1 MVGACVAI
9 FILALLYEGLKVF
22 REHLLRQSL
31 TPNYNNQVTISKY
44 SQSQDTMVIDPQ
56 SAKANG

>member
-1 MVGACVAI
+1 MVGACIAI
-9 FILALLYEGLKVF
+9 FFLAIFYEGLKVF
-22 REHLLRQSL
+22 REYLLRKVL
-31 TPNYNNQVTISKY
+31 MPNYNREVTISKY